1 MDKVVI
7 VTPQEIRT
15 KFNNS
20 EFASLEGL
28 SFQMLRDVEIKNP
41 KSWQGPQGTR
51 SQTIRYFKDKQWVVE
66 VHQYLRPD
74 STLGAS
80 GRPDPKRLR
89 MNGFIYT
96 VPPKPPAA
104 NPSSGS

>member
-7 VTPQEIRT
+7 VSPQEIHAR
-15 KFNNS
+15 FNSS
-20 EFASLEGL
+20 EFASLDGL
-28 SFQMLRDVEIKNP
+28 TAKILRDAEIKNP
-41 KSWQGPQGTR
+41 KIWQGPQGTR
-51 SQTIRYFKDKQWVVE
+51 SQTIRYFKGNQWVVE

-74 STLGAS
+74 GTLGAS

-96 VPPKPPAA
+96 VPPT
-104 NPSSGS
+104 SRV